1 MALLAVVI
9 GVAVCVLGLAFTG
22 MYLLDKSVDRS
33 GG

>member
-9 GVAVCVLGLAFTG
+9 GVAVRVLGLAFTG
-22 MYLLDKSVDRS
+22 MYLLHKSVDRS